1 MAATPALAT
10 LTAEP
15 DWNLVLAPLFTPRD
29 LETPQIQCQLVFSL
43 LTFLTLSI
51 RDFLFFLFESPIP
64 MVKQRVGIFMGNHPT
79 MGFAP
84 GRLFRAW
91 HDRFPKSIPQLHST
105 IIKPCMEEI
114 ALQESDKVI
123 NDARLKVQLKSC
135 TLDYIRTV
143 LNPGILPGIYLED
156 TPYTWDY
163 LSVFTTSPNE
173 YLPNALKLVS
183 LSGLTPSKRSGAG
196 VLCFLGVA
204 GTRCRVPLGTTG
216 RVRRTSRRDTVV
228 ILRYMPITRA
238 RFGLAYG
245 LVLEHAIMFQKFD
258 VSSEDTY

>member
-51 RDFLFFLFESPIP
+51 RDFLFFLFKCPIP

-79 MGFAP
+79 LGFSGQITMTIFDLLRAA
-84 GRLFRAW
+84 RATNIMLF
-91 HDRFPKSIPQLHST
+91 P
-105 IIKPCMEEI
+105 
-114 ALQESDKVI
+114 
-123 NDARLKVQLKSC
+123 
-135 TLDYIRTV
+135 
-143 LNPGILPGIYLED
+143 
-156 TPYTWDY
+156 
-163 LSVFTTSPNE
+163 
-173 YLPNALKLVS
+173 VS

-228 ILRYMPITRA
+228 TLRYMPITRA

>member
-123 NDARLKVQLKSC
+123 NDARLKVKLKSC

-163 LSVFTTSPNE
+163 
-173 YLPNALKLVS
+173 LVS

-228 ILRYMPITRA
+228 TLRYMPITRA